1 MKSKKVLALVA
12 FFVFCG
18 VFSSQAGYMENIVR
32 KLGRG
37 VCNVVGVPFELC
49 ANIEDVAYDEGLPA
63 ACTYGVMRGV
73 YHSVT
78 RCVVGVYE
86 VATFPISQ
94 GPIVEPEFVWG
105 DMGAEYDW
113 EL

>member
-18 VFSSQAGYMENIVR
+18 VCSSQAGYMENIVR

-37 VCNVVGVPFELC
+37 ICNVVSLPFEFGG
-49 ANIEDVAYDEGLPA
+49 NVESIAYEEGLPA
-63 ACTYGVMRGV
+63 ACTYGVVRGV
-73 YHSVT
+73 YRSVV

-86 VATFPISQ
+86 VGTFPISQ
-94 GPIVEPEFVWG
+94 GAIVEPEFVWS
-105 DMGAEYDW
+105 DMGGEYDW